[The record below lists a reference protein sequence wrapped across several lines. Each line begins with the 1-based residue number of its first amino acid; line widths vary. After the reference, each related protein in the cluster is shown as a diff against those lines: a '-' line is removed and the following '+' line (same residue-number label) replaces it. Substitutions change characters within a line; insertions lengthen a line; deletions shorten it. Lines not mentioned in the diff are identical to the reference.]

1 MYIVII
7 WRRQYKVEKT
17 CVLSFYHYLDNK
29 MLKLKVVGLGMEGN
43 PLNKTLIK

>member
-1 MYIVII
+1 LKFV
-7 WRRQYKVEKT
+7 
-17 CVLSFYHYLDNK
+17 SDPFFHYLDNK